1 VNVPAVIVAGS
12 GSGCGKTTVA
22 LAIMAALVRRGY
34 KVQPFKTGPDFLDPG
49 HHRRITGRIGRN
61 LDTWLQTPD
70 VLARTYLRG
79 STDADFVVIEGVM
92 GLFDGASGG
101 DSAGSTADLA
111 RKLNLPVVLV
121 VDGRGIARS
130 IAPLIHGFKTFDR
143 SVEVAAVVVNRVGS
157 LRHYERYLAPAIGEV
172 PGVLPIGYLSR
183 DAHLEI
189 PSRHLGLRSA
199 IEIDRSEDSS
209 LFDRLA
215 DAAEATINLEA
226 LLALG
231 RSPDLAG
238 SKANLSDLSLS
249 NPDLVD
255 LSRSKPKLFSDH
267 ADLADLSRSKPD
279 PFDLSRSKPDLADV
293 SRSKAVLSDLSDLSR
308 SKPDL
313 ADLSRTNPDLDAR
326 RFRVALAY
334 DRAFQFYYE
343 DNLDDLRDQ
352 GAEIVC
358 FSPLDDESLPD
369 RIDLLYL
376 GGGYPELYGATIAGN
391 LAMRES
397 IRRFHAEGGAILAE
411 CGGMMACCRA
421 IEDADGNR
429 YDGWGLIPVTTVM
442 RKRFAALGYVT
453 IETAVDTLYGP
464 RGTKLRGHEF
474 HYSTLVL
481 DHAIAPSSVLNLLRP
496 DEEPR
501 NDGFRIGGL
510 LAGYAHAYFGSNPA
524 VPAAIAR
531 FAAGGRSLYLHTK
544 VNQYFS

>member
-1 VNVPAVIVAGS
+1 MSVPAVIVAGS

-79 STDADFVVIEGVM
+79 ATDADFVVIEGVM
-92 GLFDGASGG
+92 GLFDGAPGG

-111 RKLNLPVVLV
+111 RKLDLPVVLV

-157 LRHYERYLAPAIGEV
+157 RRHYERYLAPAIGEI

-183 DAHLEI
+183 DARLEI

-199 IEIDRSEDSS
+199 IEIDRSEDLS

-215 DAAEATINLEA
+215 DAAEATIDLQA

-231 RSPDLAG
+231 RSPDLA
-238 SKANLSDLSLS
+238 DLA
-249 NPDLVD
+249 DLA
-255 LSRSKPKLFSDH
+255 RSKP
-267 ADLADLSRSKPD
+267 DLADLSRSKPD
-279 PFDLSRSKPDLADV
+279 LADLARSKPDLA
-293 SRSKAVLSDLSDLSR
+293 DLSR

-313 ADLSRTNPDLDAR
+313 ADLSRSKPDLFDLSRTNPDLGAR

-352 GAEIVC
+352 GAEIVF

-376 GGGYPELYGATIAGN
+376 GGGYPELYGETIAGN

-397 IRRFHAEGGAILAE
+397 IRRFHSEGGAILAE

-429 YDGWGLIPVTTVM
+429 YDGWGLIPATTVM

-453 IETAVDTLYGP
+453 IETAADTLYGP
-464 RGTKLRGHEF
+464 RGTRLRGHEF
-474 HYSTLVL
+474 HYSTLVW
-481 DHAIAPSSVLNLLRP
+481 DHEVAPSSILNLLRR

-531 FAAGGRSLYLHTK
+531 FAAGG
-544 VNQYFS
+544 

>member
-1 VNVPAVIVAGS
+1 VSVPAVIVAGS

-70 VLARTYLRG
+70 VLARTYLRS

-111 RKLNLPVVLV
+111 RTLDLPVVLV

-157 LRHYERYLAPAIGEV
+157 LRHYERYLATAIGEV
-172 PGVLPIGYLSR
+172 PGVLPIGYLCRESN
-183 DAHLEI
+183 LEI

-199 IEIDRSEDSS
+199 IEIGRSEDSS
-209 LFDRLA
+209 HFDRLA
-215 DAAEATINLEA
+215 DAAEATIDLQA

-231 RSPDLAG
+231 RSPDLARSNG
-238 SKANLSDLSLS
+238 DLAELTRSKPALAELTRSHPDFAELTRSH
-249 NPDLVD
+249 PDLVD
-255 LSRSKPKLFSDH
+255 LSRSKP
-267 ADLADLSRSKPD
+267 
-279 PFDLSRSKPDLADV
+279 
-293 SRSKAVLSDLSDLSR
+293 VLSDLSDLAR
-308 SKPDL
+308 SNPDF
-313 ADLSRTNPDLDAR
+313 ADLSRSNPDLAAR

-343 DNLDDLRDQ
+343 DNLDNLRDQ
-352 GAEIVC
+352 GAEIVY

-376 GGGYPELYGATIAGN
+376 GGGYPELYGETIAEN

-397 IRRFHAEGGAILAE
+397 IRRFHADGGAILAE

-429 YDGWGLIPVTTVM
+429 YDGWGLIPATTVM

-453 IETAVDTLYGP
+453 IETTAETLYGP

-474 HYSTLVL
+474 HYSTLVW
-481 DHAIAPSSVLNLLRP
+481 DHAIAPSSVLNLLRR

-510 LAGYAHAYFGSNPA
+510 LACYAHAYFGSNPA
-524 VPAAIAR
+524 VPASIAR
-531 FAAGGRSLYLHTK
+531 FAAGG
-544 VNQYFS
+544 